1 MELVTEIKTPNNILV
16 PMSGGK
22 DSTASL
28 ILALNNNPKDN
39 IVAVFNDTGWEHPLT
54 YEYLE
59 YLKKRLSIEI
69 HSTKGGKRR
78 DGQKATTLPELIKA
92 QGRFPFG
99 LGRFCTTH
107 LKQYALK
114 DFYKDKVYD
123 GETTY
128 EFWFGMRT
136 QESGQRARKY
146 GDMTGLDVYDM
157 EDVFPRRYNKKLKST
172 IKVRLPIVDW
182 SEDEVFQYLKDNK
195 VKRNPLYDEGTNDRV
210 GCYPCMLANKKVQTR
225 MLATEVG
232 QERLKIIQ
240 QLEKDTGT
248 KYEMYD
254 TDQGSCELCKI

>member
-1 MELVTEIKTPNNILV
+1 MLY
-16 PMSGGK
+16 
-22 DSTASL
+22 
-28 ILALNNNPKDN
+28 KDN
-39 IVAVFNDTGWEHPLT
+39 
-54 YEYLE
+54 
-59 YLKKRLSIEI
+59 
-69 HSTKGGKRR
+69 
-78 DGQKATTLPELIKA
+78 
-92 QGRFPFG
+92 
-99 LGRFCTTH
+99 
-107 LKQYALK
+107 
-114 DFYKDKVYD
+114 VYD
-123 GETTY
+123 GETIY

-136 QESGQRARKY
+136 QESGQRAKKY

-157 EDVFPRRYNKKLKST
+157 EDVFPRRYNKKLKAT

>member
-1 MELVTEIKTPNNILV
+1 MKIKTTNNILV

-28 ILALNNNPKDN
+28 ILALNNNPKEN

-54 YEYLE
+54 YSYLE
-59 YLKKRLSIEI
+59 YLKERLGIEI
-69 HSTKGGKRR
+69 YKTRGGKRK
-78 DGQKATTLPELIKA
+78 DGKKAETLPELIKA

-107 LKQYALK
+107 LKQYALR
-114 DFYKDKVYD
+114 DYYKNNIYD
-123 GETTY
+123 GKTIY

-136 QESGQRARKY
+136 QESNQRAKKY
-146 GDMTGLDVYDM
+146 EGLTGMDVYEM
-157 EDVFPRRYNKKLKST
+157 EDIFPRRYNKKLKAT

-182 SEDEVFQYLKDNK
+182 SVDDVFNYLKDNG

-210 GCYPCMLANKKVQTR
+210 GCYPCMLAGKKVQQR
-225 MLATEVG
+225 MLNTKVG

-248 KYEMYD
+248 KYEMFD
-254 TDQGSCELCKI
+254 TDQGSCELCNI